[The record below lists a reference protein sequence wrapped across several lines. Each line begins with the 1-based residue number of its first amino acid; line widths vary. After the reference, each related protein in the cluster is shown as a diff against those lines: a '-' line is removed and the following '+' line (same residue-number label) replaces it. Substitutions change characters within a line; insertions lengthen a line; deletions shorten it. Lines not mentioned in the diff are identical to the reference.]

1 MTMKATKNI
10 NARYDYDTG
19 KWAIRDNGEIL
30 AQGQGI
36 EAYCEAVKE
45 IKKTATKKVVD
56 KMVNLW

>member
-1 MTMKATKNI
+1 MKKQTKNI

-30 AQGQGI
+30 VQGQGFI
-36 EAYCEAVKE
+36 AYAEAVKD

-56 KMVNLW
+56 KMVNW

>member
-1 MTMKATKNI
+1 MKTTKNI
-10 NARYDYDTG
+10 NARYDYNTG

-30 AQGQGI
+30 KEGKGLV
-36 EAYCEAVKE
+36 AYCEAVEE

>member
-1 MTMKATKNI
+1 MKKETKNI

-36 EAYCEAVKE
+36 EAYRKAVEE
-45 IKKTATKKVVD
+45 IKATATKKVVD